1 MSEGMTF
8 SREDAEEYT
17 ASLGQVLGGGWR
29 QIAWAK
35 RVGIPKALGLTTEEW
50 VAKRLGGYIKLE
62 ILDRKQAVQELAVE
76 GMSQRN
82 IAAILGVSQ
91 KTVDRDLGESLDS
104 PRSRNQAHTTM
115 PSESDDSRS
124 HDEDDGQEF
133 PLLPADW
140 QAYPPSRTIL
150 SSDELRCP

>member
-1 MSEGMTF
+1 MTT
-8 SREDAEEYT
+8 D
-17 ASLGQVLGGGWR
+17 Q
-29 QIAWAK
+29 
-35 RVGIPKALGLTTEEW
+35 W

-91 KTVDRDLGESLDS
+91 KTVDRDLGESSDS

-124 HDEDDGQEF
+124 HDDEDWQESP
-133 PLLPADW
+133 PLLSIVDTQTGEIITEVADLAAVR
-140 QAYPPSRTIL
+140 QNARTGV
-150 SSDELRCP
+150 E